1 MDDRQTTD
9 WKWFQYRP
17 IFLIAMTGVLILL
30 IAGCQRPTT
39 THREEKAVNPSSSKS
54 AQAPEVVQPSGKQA
68 SAARVFEPAI
78 AEIRDHIELPVLL
91 PSRLPAVISPS
102 NSNTS
107 RDPRRSIDQTG
118 KAFT

>member
-39 THREEKAVNPSSSKS
+39 THREEKAVNPSLYRPNREGVHLIRAPQSGQ
-54 AQAPEVVQPSGKQA
+54 QATTT
-68 SAARVFEPAI
+68 VFDSEKCPLSRRPCEEFTA
-78 AEIRDHIELPVLL
+78 PV
-91 PSRLPAVISPS
+91 
-102 NSNTS
+102 
-107 RDPRRSIDQTG
+107 
-118 KAFT
+118 FTAT